1 MIGIIWTPLG
11 SFERKQAE
19 EQLEKIC
26 KDYPNQIEEFYK
38 ECLKLLEKN
47 IIRKI
52 KYTRM
57 NQFSVTFDNGDRWSI
72 VYARPNARGRRC
84 NVSYIHRNIS
94 QDIVKDIIVPI
105 TFRTPPYHAFYVYG
119 G

>member
-11 SFERKQAE
+11 SFERKEAE

-26 KDYPNQIEEFYK
+26 KDYAR
-38 ECLKLLEKN
+38 LN
-47 IIRKI
+47 IQ
-52 KYTRM
+52 YTRM
-57 NQFSVTFDNGDRWSI
+57 NQFSVTFDNGDRWFI

-84 NVSYIHRNIS
+84 NVSYIHRHIS